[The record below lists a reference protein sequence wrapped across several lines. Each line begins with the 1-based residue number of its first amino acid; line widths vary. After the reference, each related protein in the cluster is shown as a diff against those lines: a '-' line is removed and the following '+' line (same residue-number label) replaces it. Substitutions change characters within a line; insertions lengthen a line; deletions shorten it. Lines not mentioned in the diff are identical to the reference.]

1 MSKTLA
7 LQALDNHSDDQSKRP
22 TRDRLSLAGLLRR
35 QALSRRGFVKAALAS
50 TGAAA
55 IALGGSPL
63 AGDGATP
70 RAQAQ
75 GTVPPQAHPQAEA
88 VVAAARDG
96 DMASLERL
104 LAAGGSPDA
113 YDAQGWTPL
122 LAACGRGRADI
133 VAKLLDR
140 QPSARVDLPH
150 RDTGGLPIHFA
161 GQSGNPAVAAL
172 LLDRRADQLEEVW
185 DLNGHTLLLQ
195 AVFYGRRDMADLAL
209 KRGANTAATTLR
221 GLGALELALQFDNR
235 DLADLVRPYD
245 APATAKAAYYR
256 RLLRRVMPLHD
267 LLVAKIEEGLRD
279 CEGDAAAAAATL
291 AAVRDLIVDK
301 GADVNAL
308 GGPLQQTPLIVAVT
322 GNDGKPADP
331 IRAKLRRDIARLL
344 LEHGADPLL
353 REKHPMAVDAII
365 RASVFNHLDILMM
378 MANRLSAQALA
389 DALNDPAPV
398 NGLTAFHD
406 TVLRATSA
414 DPAVRDGYLDQ
425 VRWELAHGA
434 RSDIPDYTGQTQRD
448 IAAAAK
454 DPALRK
460 MLLEML

>member
-1 MSKTLA
+1 M
-7 LQALDNHSDDQSKRP
+7 
-22 TRDRLSLAGLLRR
+22 
-35 QALSRRGFVKAALAS
+35 
-50 TGAAA
+50 
-55 IALGGSPL
+55 
-63 AGDGATP
+63 
-70 RAQAQ
+70 
-75 GTVPPQAHPQAEA
+75 
-88 VVAAARDG
+88 
-96 DMASLERL
+96 
-104 LAAGGSPDA
+104 
-113 YDAQGWTPL
+113 
-122 LAACGRGRADI
+122 
-133 VAKLLDR
+133 
-140 QPSARVDLPH
+140 
-150 RDTGGLPIHFA
+150 
-161 GQSGNPAVAAL
+161 
-172 LLDRRADQLEEVW
+172 EEVW

-195 AVFYGRRDMADLAL
+195 AVFYGRSRHGGSGPQAG
-209 KRGANTAATTLR
+209 RPGPTPPRPPCAAWARWSWRCNSTT
-221 GLGALELALQFDNR
+221 GIWPISF
-235 DLADLVRPYD
+235 RPYD